1 MPLYPGSKIGVIGG
15 GQLGRMLILECRRMD
30 YLSVVIDPDMKGPA
44 AQVADKIFHPDS
56 VLDFVRECD
65 VATCEFEHFD
75 INIVKQIEENV
86 PVFPSSSV
94 LEIKRNRI
102 SEKRYLSENGF
113 PVPRFWIFDDISG
126 VRQLAGKTDL
136 MVKTSTGGYDGKG
149 LYEIKKADDYEGI
162 KGEVKGGVIAE
173 EFIHF
178 AKEISVICARDRKGN
193 IVLYPAVENVHK
205 EGILLYTIAPA
216 GISGKAEKRTKEI
229 VSELAHTL
237 GLVGLLVVEMFL
249 LENDEALINEF
260 APRPHNS
267 GHYTMDAC
275 DISQFEM
282 LLRVIC
288 GLPLTVPELLCPAA
302 MLNILGKGASDMDI
316 DNMLSLPGVKL
327 HLYGKKEV
335 RDKRKMGHINI
346 LGRESRDV
354 SDKLAYLKN
363 KLYGDARKQTLI
375 SAEKR

>member
-30 YLSVVIDPDMKGPA
+30 YLSVVIDTDLKGPA
-44 AQVADKIFHPDS
+44 AQVADKIFYPDS
-56 VLDFVRECD
+56 VMDFVRECD
-65 VATCEFEHFD
+65 VATYEFEHFD

-126 VRQLAGKTDL
+126 VRQLAGTIDL

-149 LYEIKKADDYEGI
+149 LYEIKKADDYEEI
-162 KGEVKGGVIAE
+162 KGEVKGGIIAE
-173 EFIHF
+173 EFIYF
-178 AKEISVICARDRKGN
+178 AKEIAVICARDRKGN
-193 IVLYPAVENVHK
+193 IVFYPVAENVHK

-216 GISGKAEKRTKEI
+216 GISGKAEKRAKEI

-237 GLVGLLVVEMFL
+237 GLIGLLVVEMFL

-282 LLRVIC
+282 LLRAIC
-288 GLPLTVPELLCPAA
+288 DLPLTAPELPCPVA
-302 MLNILGKGASDMDI
+302 MLNILGKGSSDMDI

-335 RDKRKMGHINI
+335 REKRKMGHVNI
-346 LGRESRDV
+346 LGKTAWDV
-354 SDKLAYLKN
+354 
-363 KLYGDARKQTLI
+363 
-375 SAEKR
+375 AEKLNYIKKIVYNA